1 VVWESLE
8 EGHLLSN
15 RVHADL
21 PPICTVAA
29 PLGSCDAFLSHSWSD
44 DGHAKWR
51 ALHSW
56 AERFSSAYG
65 RAPSLWLD
73 KACIDQ
79 SDIGRSLAVLPIFLA
94 GCENLLIVAGPTYT
108 QRLWCVIEVFTFL
121 KACVAS
127 GRTID
132 HCVVIP
138 ISAAATSSV
147 QHAALMKL
155 VVSRFATFDA
165 AQARCFDPADQQ
177 RLLGV
182 VESSYGQLSEFNM
195 AFRRALAPKL
205 EPEALS
211 ASCEPPSLAQ
221 IHWRSHS
228 ASSAKTR
235 IQSIED
241 TGGERENTGTILL

>member
-1 VVWESLE
+1 M
-8 EGHLLSN
+8 
-15 RVHADL
+15 
-21 PPICTVAA
+21 
-29 PLGSCDAFLSHSWSD
+29 
-44 DGHAKWR
+44 
-51 ALHSW
+51 
-56 AERFSSAYG
+56 
-65 RAPSLWLD
+65 
-73 KACIDQ
+73 
-79 SDIGRSLAVLPIFLA
+79 LPIFLA

-108 QRLWCVIEVFTFL
+108 QRLWVRSRQHLYRTDEVAPTHSAETLSSEPPCGVLAPLQCVIEVFTFL